1 MKKLAVIACS
11 WLLLAAGL
19 VHAALADDFPVKS
32 IRIVVPF
39 PAGGTT
45 DILARSVAQA
55 LGEKLGVTTF
65 VENRA
70 GASGTIGSELVAKS
84 AADGGVLLLTAT
96 HHVINPSLFRKLPY
110 DTQKDFSPIA
120 VIATAPNALFVN
132 KDFPAKTVAEL
143 VAMARKDPGKL
154 SFGSTGIGG
163 ANHLSGEMFKQM
175 AGIDLV
181 HIPYKGAAPAM
192 NDLLGGHIPIMFDTL
207 TTVLP
212 EAAAGNIRVLAVTSL
227 TRAASLPDV
236 PTMDEAGVKGF
247 ESIAWFGL
255 YMPAANNN
263 VAYTKLVAAM
273 QEILA
278 SPAIKEK
285 FATQGVDPGKLS
297 GAEFVSFVDAEI
309 KKWGA
314 VVKAANVQLQE

>member
-1 MKKLAVIACS
+1 MRTLAVITCW
-11 WLLLAAGL
+11 WLLSAAGL
-19 VHAALADDFPVKS
+19 VTAAGADEFPVKS

-45 DILARSVAQA
+45 DILARSVARA

-70 GASGTIGSELVAKS
+70 GASGTIGSELVATS
-84 AADGGVLLLTAT
+84 PADGSVLLLTAT
-96 HHVINPSLFRKLPY
+96 HHVINPSLFRELPY
-110 DTQKDFSPIA
+110 DTRKDFSPIA
-120 VIATAPNALFVN
+120 VVATAPNALFVN

-143 VAMARKDPGKL
+143 VAMAKNDPGKL

-236 PTMDEAGVKGF
+236 PTMDQAGVKGF

-263 VAYTKLVAAM
+263 PAYQKLVAAM
-273 QEILA
+273 TDILA

-285 FATQGVDPGKLS
+285 FATQGVDPGKLF

-309 KKWGA
+309 DKWGA
-314 VVKAANVQLQE
+314 VVKAANVPQE

>member
-1 MKKLAVIACS
+1 MKKLAAMALS
-11 WLLLAAGL
+11 WLLLGFGGAG
-19 VHAALADDFPVKS
+19 ADEFPVRS

-45 DILARSVAQA
+45 DILARSVAQS

-84 AADGGVLLLTAT
+84 SADGSVLLLTAT

-110 DTQKDFSPIA
+110 ETQKDFSPIA
-120 VIATAPNALFVN
+120 VVATAPNALFVN

-143 VAMARKDPGKL
+143 VAMAKQDPGKL

-175 AGIDLV
+175 AGIDIV

-212 EAAAGNIRVLAVTSL
+212 AAAAGNIRVLAVTSM

-236 PTMDEAGVKGF
+236 PTMDEAGIKGF

-263 VAYTKLVAAM
+263 PAYVKLVAAM
-273 QEILA
+273 KDILA
-278 SPAIKEK
+278 SPAIREK
-285 FATQGVDPGKLS
+285 FATQGVEPGKLS

-309 KKWGA
+309 GKWGA
-314 VVKAANVQLQE
+314 VVRAANVPQE

>member
-1 MKKLAVIACS
+1 MKKLAMIACS

-19 VHAALADDFPVKS
+19 VHAAVADDFPVKS

-212 EAAAGNIRVLAVTSL
+212 EAATGNIRVLAVTSL

-309 KKWGA
+309 RKWGA

>member
-11 WLLLAAGL
+11 WLLLVASLVNAAR
-19 VHAALADDFPVKS
+19 ADEFPVKS

-84 AADGGVLLLTAT
+84 PADGGVLLLTAT

-132 KDFPAKTVAEL
+132 KDVSAKTVGEL
-143 VAMARKDPGKL
+143 VAMAKKDPGKL

-175 AGIDLV
+175 AGIDLI
-181 HIPYKGAAPAM
+181 HIPYGGAAPAM

-212 EAAAGNIRVLAVTSL
+212 EAAAGNIHVLAVTSL

-255 YMPAANNN
+255 YMPAANDNA
-263 VAYTKLVAAM
+263 AYTKLVAAM
-273 QEILA
+273 REILA
-278 SPAIKEK
+278 SPEIKER

-297 GAEFVSFVDAEI
+297 GAEFVSFVDSEI

-314 VVKAANVQLQE
+314 VVKAPNVQLQE

>member
-1 MKKLAVIACS
+1 LKKLAVIACS
-11 WLLLAAGL
+11 WLLLVASLVNAAR
-19 VHAALADDFPVKS
+19 ADEFPVKS

-84 AADGGVLLLTAT
+84 PADGGVLLLTAT

-132 KDFPAKTVAEL
+132 KDVSAKTVGEL
-143 VAMARKDPGKL
+143 VAMAKKDPGKL

-175 AGIDLV
+175 AGIDLI
-181 HIPYKGAAPAM
+181 HIPYGGAAPAM

-212 EAAAGNIRVLAVTSL
+212 EAAAGNIHVLAVTSL

-255 YMPAANNN
+255 YMPAANDNA
-263 VAYTKLVAAM
+263 AYTKLVAAM
-273 QEILA
+273 REILA
-278 SPAIKEK
+278 SPEIKER

-297 GAEFVSFVDAEI
+297 GAEFVSFVDSEI

-314 VVKAANVQLQE
+314 VVKAPNVQLQE